1 MARYATHARALALA
15 LGIAFARPAAANSD
29 PLSGF
34 ATTDSLAV
42 GAMTRIEA
50 SPYAGA
56 GTRFDF
62 VPLYLYEG
70 ERVFLRSPSVG
81 LKFGPSENRR
91 VEVFLM
97 HRFEGTPTD
106 EIPASLTGM
115 APREHG
121 IDAGVSGQLGGA
133 WGLAFV
139 ELLRDVSQASGGTEL
154 RLGYRYPFRRGRL
167 WLRPHVMLSVRDG
180 DLNNYYYGVR
190 PEEARAERP
199 AYVAQNG
206 ITPEVGLYAAYQ
218 LSTRWRLF
226 ATVARLPDTVAAS
239 PVVGERLLR
248 QVQLGAA
255 YDLSTDRE
263 IWPERR
269 PLIAR
274 ALYGDSSDCDVLQIA
289 MFRCTTTHTQDNT
302 SIAGVEVGRPFIDR
316 VNGWPLDLAGF
327 VGITQHKER
336 GLQADFP
343 EIRAYFKFYFYGFP
357 WDAKLR
363 TRLGLGVGL
372 SYAKEIPVTEQQSQA
387 SQGEATSRLL
397 NILDP
402 TADFSVGDLFAVR
415 ALRETYLGLGVSH
428 RSGIFGSSQL
438 LGNVSGGSNYI
449 YGYVETSF

>member
-1 MARYATHARALALA
+1 MATHARLLALA
-15 LGIAFARPAAANSD
+15 LGLAFARPATANSD

-34 ATTDSLAV
+34 AASDSLAI
-42 GAMTRIEA
+42 GAVTRIEA
-50 SPYAGA
+50 SPYVGA

-62 VPLYLYEG
+62 TPLYIYEG
-70 ERVFLRSPSVG
+70 ERFYLRSPSVG
-81 LKFGPSENRR
+81 LKFGPETRR
-91 VEVFLM
+91 FEVFLR

-106 EIPASLTGM
+106 DIPDSLAGM
-115 APREHG
+115 APREQG

-139 ELLRDVSQASGGTEL
+139 ELLHDVSHASGGAEL
-154 RLGYRYPFRRGRL
+154 RLGYQYPVRRGRL
-167 WLRPHVMLSVRDG
+167 WLRPHVMLSLRDG

-190 PEEARAERP
+190 PDEARPDRP
-199 AYVAQNG
+199 AYVVQSG
-206 ITPEVGLYAAYQ
+206 LQPEVGVYAAY
-218 LSTRWRLF
+218 LLTTRLRLF
-226 ATVARLPDTVAAS
+226 AGATVARLPDTVTGS
-239 PVVGERLLR
+239 PIVGERLLR
-248 QVQLGAA
+248 QVTLGAA
-255 YDLSTDRE
+255 YDLSSDRE
-263 IWPERR
+263 VWPERR
-269 PLIAR
+269 PFIAR
-274 ALYGDSSDCDVLQIA
+274 ALYGNSSDCDVLQIA
-289 MFRCTTTHTQDNT
+289 LFRCTTTHTQDDT
-302 SIAGVEVGRPFIDR
+302 SIAGVEIGRPFVDR
-316 VNGWPLDLAGF
+316 VNGWPLDVAGF

-402 TADFSVGDLFAVR
+402 TADFSVGDLIAVR
-415 ALRETYLGLGVSH
+415 ALRETYLGVGVSH